1 MIPMIAG
8 ITISP
13 IYSYIYSRHFVI
25 ISDPVEERKNMIQN
39 QLGEPLKNAIQEVKK
54 NISSIST

>member
-1 MIPMIAG
+1 MIAG

-13 IYSYIYSRHFVI
+13 IYSYIYYQHFVL
-25 ISDPVEERKNMIQN
+25 ISDPVEERETMIQN

-54 NISSIST
+54 NISSISP

>member
-1 MIPMIAG
+1 MIAG

-13 IYSYIYSRHFVI
+13 IYSYIYSQHFVI
-25 ISDPVEERKNMIQN
+25 IFDPVEERETMIQN

-54 NISSIST
+54 NISSISP

>member
-1 MIPMIAG
+1 MIAG

-13 IYSYIYSRHFVI
+13 IYSCIYSQHFVI
-25 ISDPVEERKNMIQN
+25 ISDPVEERETMIQN

-54 NISSIST
+54 NISSISP